1 MRGHV
6 LTLPKDNFKNAFESM
21 KQTPRSV
28 QTRQRLLEA
37 AAEVFAADGFRNAR
51 IQTICRQAGA
61 NIAAAHYHFG
71 DKEGLYAAVFEYAER
86 RATREHLADE
96 LAGPPQRRLRAFI
109 TSFLARLLDPD
120 RPAWFARLLARE
132 MIDPTPALDRLVR
145 RRMRANHQQLA
156 EIIRALLGPAAAP
169 ETVNLCV
176 LSVVSQCVFYR
187 NSAPVVARLYPD
199 LAPATELQRIA
210 DHVTRF
216 SLAAIAGLRAA
227 DGKRQPCRTTA

>member
-1 MRGHV
+1 MT
-6 LTLPKDNFKNAFESM
+6 LTA
-21 KQTPRSV
+21 RST

-37 AAEVFAADGFRNAR
+37 AADVFAADGFRNAR
-51 IQTICRQAGA
+51 IQAICRAAGA

-71 DKEGLYAAVFEYAER
+71 DKEGLYAAVFDFAEE
-86 RATREHLADE
+86 RADREHPRDAGN
-96 LAGPPQRRLRAFI
+96 GPPEERLRAQI
-109 TSFLARLLDPD
+109 TSFLARLLDPE

-132 MIDPTPALDRLVR
+132 MIDPTPALDRVVF

-156 EIIRALLGPAAAP
+156 DTIRVLLGEQAGA

-199 LAPATELQRIA
+199 LEPAKELQRIA

-216 SLAAIAGLRAA
+216 SLAAIAGLRTTGN
-227 DGKRQPCRTTA
+227 GKRP

>member
-1 MRGHV
+1 
-6 LTLPKDNFKNAFESM
+6 M
-21 KQTPRSV
+21 KQTTRSA
-28 QTRQRLLEA
+28 QTRERLLEA

-51 IQTICRQAGA
+51 IQAICRRAGA

-71 DKEGLYAAVFEYAER
+71 DKEGLYAAVFEYAEE
-86 RATREHLADE
+86 RATRDYPPDDG
-96 LAGPPQRRLRAFI
+96 AGVAPEARLRAHI

-145 RRMRANHQQLA
+145 RRMRANHQQLGD
-156 EIIRALLGPAAAP
+156 IIRALLGPDADP
-169 ETVNLCV
+169 DTVNRCV

-187 NSAPVVARLYPD
+187 NSAPVVARLYPELEPKKD
-199 LAPATELQRIA
+199 LQRTA

-216 SLAAIAGLRAA
+216 SLAAIAGLRVNGRN
-227 DGKRQPCRTTA
+227 GKRTPCRTSA